1 MTAINSNRLVV
12 RPAGL
17 LTAVLSCLVLLG
29 GCARDMSDLDNYISE
44 VKDRPT
50 EPIDPLPQIKPY
62 ETFEYTASELRDPF
76 GYALIDETA
85 MEEALAGVGSGPR
98 PDSNRRRE
106 ELERFELDSLDMVGT
121 LELSE
126 DRWGLVKD
134 PDGLVHRVVPEAY
147 LGRNHG
153 RITAIHEDRIDLV
166 ELISNGSGGWLERD
180 ATIALDDT

>member
-1 MTAINSNRLVV
+1 MKTNTLFSHPTVKLATLLCC
-12 RPAGL
+12 AL
-17 LTAVLSCLVLLG
+17 FLTA
-29 GCARDMSDLDNYISE
+29 CAKDNSDLENYIAQI
-44 VKDRPT
+44 KGRPT

-76 GYALIDETA
+76 GYALIDE
-85 MEEALAGVGSGPR
+85 EEAESALAATTSGPR
-98 PDSNRRRE
+98 PDRNRRRE

-121 LELSE
+121 LELAE
-126 DRWGLVKD
+126 ERWGLVKD

-153 RITAIHEDRIDLV
+153 RITAIYEDRIELV
-166 ELISNGSGGWLERD
+166 ELIANGSGGWLERD